1 MNYITLTN
9 RFGKSYDFVYK
20 KYGTEIVYAIYK
32 VERPAAKIFRGRRIT
47 PFRGCVTP
55 ENSCNIGELFK
66 EMYGDLFLL

>member
-1 MNYITLTN
+1 MNYITFTN
-9 RFGKSYDFVYK
+9 QLVKSYDFVYK
-20 KYGTEIVYAIYK
+20 KYETEIVYAIYE
-32 VERPAAKIFRGRRIT
+32 VERPAAKIFRGRRPT